1 MQHSTVQHASTA
13 RRGSTAP
20 RGRPTR
26 RAAASITA
34 AVLAVAVALAAL
46 SPVAPLGAQTAAPAP
61 TLDWLEAELAN
72 RGGTLPGP
80 VGDTTDWGLT
90 ADVAL
95 ALFAGGR
102 NAGPPFDAA
111 TAVLG
116 ALRSYTTWDD
126 IDPSLSGVR
135 LAGPLAKTLLVA
147 TTAGLDPTDV
157 DGVDLEM
164 ELRSLQRL
172 DGTDAGRFSDRN
184 PHAPDAATV
193 FGHATALLALS
204 RTDDGVPVA
213 ASSFLAAQQCPDGGF
228 RLEVGPCSPGESD
241 SDVTAVALQALRVS
255 PAGTAV
261 DGALARGLGW
271 LLAAQ
276 LDDGSFRG
284 SGSTAIPNANS
295 TGLAAQTLRLL
306 GRPEAADRAAQWI
319 TDAVLLGDAAAGTPA
334 AGDRGAIAY
343 VPERLAAALVG
354 GIPAQQRDQW
364 RRSGAQAVLGLGL
377 PGFGAPVDAGP
388 VVPSTVPTTITV
400 PPSTGPP
407 ATNPPSSVAPTTA
420 PADPSTGPSDGA
432 PSPTPLIDGTT
443 PATPAVASDASGAPS
458 SPATASVAGAAVRS
472 PSVASAPSSGA
483 ATLATTGSE
492 TPTVLGA
499 ALVLIGL
506 GAMLVAGARPF
517 AARSRPGARR

>member
-1 MQHSTVQHASTA
+1 MRAL
-13 RRGSTAP
+13 GGD
-20 RGRPTR
+20 GRPDA
-26 RAAASITA
+26 RAASVTA
-34 AVLAVAVALAAL
+34 AALAVAVAFAAL
-46 SPVAPLGAQTAAPAP
+46 SPVAPLGAQTAPPAA
-61 TLDWLEAELAN
+61 TLDWLESELSD

-80 VGDTTDWGLT
+80 VGEETDWGLT

-95 ALFAGGR
+95 ALLAGGR
-102 NAGPPFDAA
+102 GTGPPLDAA

-157 DGVDLEM
+157 DGVDLEA
-164 ELRSLQRL
+164 ELRSLQQT
-172 DGTDAGRFSDRN
+172 DGADAGRFSDRN

-204 RTDDGVPVA
+204 RSDDGVPGLA
-213 ASSFLAAQQCPDGGF
+213 AAFLAAQQCPDGGF

-255 PAGTAV
+255 PPAGEV
-261 DGALARGLGW
+261 DLALARGLGW

-276 LDDGSFRG
+276 LGDGSFRG
-284 SGSTAIPNANS
+284 SGPTAIPNANS
-295 TGLAAQTLRLL
+295 TGLAAQTLRSL
-306 GRPEAADRAAQWI
+306 GQPEAADRAAQWI
-319 TDAVLLGDAAAGTPA
+319 TDALLLGDAAAGTPA
-334 AGDRGAIAY
+334 AADRGAIAY
-343 VPERLAAALVG
+343 VPERRAAALRS

-364 RRSGAQAVLGLGL
+364 RRSGAQAVLALGL
-377 PGFGAPVDAGP
+377 PGFGAPVDDGP
-388 VVPSTVPTTITV
+388 VVPSTVPTTITAPPSTA
-400 PPSTGPP
+400 PPSTG
-407 ATNPPSSVAPTTA
+407 ATTSVPTTPL
-420 PADPSTGPSDGA
+420 PADPPDDVPEDTV
-432 PSPTPLIDGTT
+432 PTVGST
-443 PATPAVASDASGAPS
+443 PAGPAVASNGNVAPS
-458 SPATASVAGAAVRS
+458 PAAPATASVAGAAVRS
-472 PSVASAPSSGA
+472 PSVASAPASNA

-492 TPTVLGA
+492 TPTVLGT